1 MVSGASKGRR
11 AGALPGARPGAV
23 PTALLAAAAAAALA
37 AAAPFPAALALDDPG
52 LRQVVTVGTGGY
64 EFDVVATSTF
74 SVTGHEFSAGEKR
87 LTLYIDG
94 AVSENLAEIT
104 IPSNLIGGNLTF
116 HLDGE
121 PIPARVRNGSGIAFA
136 TVEFPGGG
144 SHTLDIVGTTYL
156 PEFGAASAAVLAAA
170 AAASVAAARM
180 LGPAGAGIP
189 GAPRRALRLLRPPT
203 RRAAPLPPARSTRR
217 LRRT

>member
-1 MVSGASKGRR
+1 MSGAG
-11 AGALPGARPGAV
+11 AGAGLRTARLRSAPNLALP
-23 PTALLAAAAAAALA
+23 ALLAAAALLA
-37 AAAPFPAALALDDPG
+37 VAAPAPYAAHALDDPG
-52 LRQVVTVGTGGY
+52 LRQPIAVHTGGY
-64 EFDVVATSTF
+64 EFEVVATSTF
-74 SVTGHEFSAGEKR
+74 EVAGHEFSAEEKR
-87 LTLYIDG
+87 LTLYIEG

-104 IPSNLIGGNLTF
+104 VPSDLIGGNLTF

-170 AAASVAAARM
+170 AAAAVAAARAI
-180 LGPAGAGIP
+180 GPRGAGVL
-189 GAPRRALRLLRPPT
+189 GAPR
-203 RRAAPLPPARSTRR
+203 
-217 LRRT
+217 